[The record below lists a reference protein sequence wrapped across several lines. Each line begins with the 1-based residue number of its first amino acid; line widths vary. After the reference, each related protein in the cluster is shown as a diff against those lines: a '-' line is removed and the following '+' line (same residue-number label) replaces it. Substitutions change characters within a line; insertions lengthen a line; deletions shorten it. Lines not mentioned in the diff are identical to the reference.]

1 MFDPML
7 SNPAFNFHL
16 PWEHPMEPYPREINH
31 NTAEQLEL
39 AESRCSAPSAY
50 EALIQPTIHP
60 TRNLFP
66 RLAKSHSCNPNLLKG
81 QRRIAK
87 DIIRNGPLMSLD
99 QLQAF
104 DTLNTQVEAINNNS
118 DFRSKY
124 GFIDFNRV
132 AFLNEIPV
140 VITMLVMYNVGSP
153 LISLLSPICGA
164 LLAYIVLLVKGNQV
178 SFSNFV
184 GVLSERF
191 RWLLDINKLFD
202 SSYSLY
208 NRIKVVLTAGLY
220 CFSIYA
226 NIRSCRNFIRNYAII
241 GTTLQA
247 LTTTTHAISS
257 CILRLSKLASS
268 THTPQLKAYWE
279 WIGLATAP
287 ARQIVSQIEHYLP
300 LSARNPTSIPLA
312 LRLFYQLKHSPHMHI
327 SLNWLIGIGGLCEVY
342 QGIARGWKN
351 KELGVCLTTTSY
363 ENAFVRDLRHPT
375 LGNQCVTNTLELR
388 RSAVLTG
395 RNGSGKTTLAKSL
408 AIAAIIG
415 HQFGLAPCAKAQLPP
430 LSTIRCEMNVPDTN
444 ERDSLFEAEGRRCLE
459 LMNKLKAEPNGFHLC
474 VFDELFSGT
483 NADEALEAAV
493 GVLNNMVTNGRT
505 RFMVTT
511 HMHAL
516 GPRLGE
522 ELTQSLTMGV
532 DVDGNPTHA
541 AEPGVADSSGAHD
554 TLVRIGFTPE
564 QLVRGSSGP
573 PPSQQPPTIR
583 S

>member
-1 MFDPML
+1 MTDVLDPML

-16 PWEHPMEPYPREINH
+16 PWEYPMEPYCRQINH

-39 AESRCSAPSAY
+39 AESRCSAPSVY
-50 EALIQPTIHP
+50 EAVIQPTIQP
-60 TRNLFP
+60 THNLFP
-66 RLAKSHSCNPNLLKG
+66 RLAKSHSRNPNLLKG
-81 QRRIAK
+81 QRKIAK
-87 DIIRNGPLMSLD
+87 DIIRNGPLLAPD

-104 DTLNTQVEAINNNS
+104 DTLNTQVDAIR
-118 DFRSKY
+118 DDCGFRSKY
-124 GFIDFNRV
+124 GFIDFDRV
-132 AFLNEIPV
+132 AFLNEIPA

-164 LLAYIVLLVKGNQV
+164 LLAYIVLLVRGNQI
-178 SFSNFV
+178 SFSGFV
-184 GVLSERF
+184 SVLSQRF
-191 RWLLDINKLFD
+191 KWLLDINKLFD

-226 NIRSCRNFIRNYAII
+226 NIRSCRNFIRNYSIV

-247 LTTTTHAISS
+247 LVATTRSVTS
-257 CILRLSKLASS
+257 CIHRLSKLAAS

-279 WIGLATAP
+279 WVGLATAP
-287 ARQIVSQIEHYLP
+287 ARQIADQIVLYLP
-300 LSARNPTSIPLA
+300 LRARNPTSIPLA

-327 SLNWLIGIGGLCEVY
+327 SLNWLLGIGGLCEVY
-342 QGIARGWKN
+342 QGLARGWKN
-351 KELGVCLTTTSY
+351 KELGVCLSTTSF
-363 ENAFVRDLRHPT
+363 ENAFARNLRHPA
-375 LGNQCVTNTLELR
+375 LGKHCVANTVELQ

-408 AIAAIIG
+408 AIAAILG

-459 LMNKLKAEPNGFHLC
+459 LVNELKAEPNGFHLC

-483 NADEALEAAV
+483 NANEALEAAI
-493 GVLNNMVTNGRT
+493 GVLNNMVANGRT

-511 HMHAL
+511 HMHTL

-532 DVDGNPTHA
+532 DDDGQPTHE
-541 AEPGVADSSGAHD
+541 AEPGVADSSGAHE
-554 TLVRIGFTPE
+554 TLVRIGFSQE
-564 QLVRGSSGP
+564 QLGQGATVP
-573 PPSQQPPTIR
+573 
-583 S
+583 

>member
-1 MFDPML
+1 MAAVLDPML

-16 PWEHPMEPYPREINH
+16 PWEHPMEPCCRQINH
-31 NTAEQLEL
+31 DTAEQLEL
-39 AESRCSAPSAY
+39 AESRCSAPNVY
-50 EALIQPTIHP
+50 EAVIQPTIQP
-60 TRNLFP
+60 THNLFP
-66 RLAKSHSCNPNLLKG
+66 RLAKSHSRNPNLLKG
-81 QRRIAK
+81 QRKIAK
-87 DIIRNGPLMSLD
+87 DIIRNGPLLTPD

-104 DTLNTQVEAINNNS
+104 DTLNTQVEAIRDDS
-118 DFRSKY
+118 GFRSKY
-124 GFIDFNRV
+124 GFIDFDRV
-132 AFLNEIPV
+132 AFLNEIPA

-164 LLAYIVLLVKGNQV
+164 LLAYIVLLVRGNQI
-178 SFSNFV
+178 SFSSFV
-184 GVLSERF
+184 SVLSQRF
-191 RWLLDINKLFD
+191 KWLLDINKLFD

-208 NRIKVVLTAGLY
+208 NRVKVVLTAGLY

-226 NIRSCRNFIRNYAII
+226 NIRSCRNFIRNYSIV

-247 LTTTTHAISS
+247 LTTATHALSS
-257 CILRLSKLASS
+257 CIHRLSKLAVS

-279 WIGLATAP
+279 WVGLATAP
-287 ARQIVSQIEHYLP
+287 ARQIVSQIESYLP
-300 LSARNPTSIPLA
+300 LRARNPTSIPLA

-327 SLNWLIGIGGLCEVY
+327 SLNWLLGIGGLCEVY

-351 KELGVCLTTTSY
+351 KELGVCLSTTSF

-375 LGNQCVTNTLELR
+375 LRKHCVTNTVKLQ

-408 AIAAIIG
+408 AIAAILG

-459 LMNKLKAEPNGFHLC
+459 LVNELKAEPTGFHLC

-483 NADEALEAAV
+483 NANEALEAAI
-493 GVLNNMVTNGRT
+493 GVLNNMVANGRT

-532 DVDGNPTHA
+532 DDDGQPTHE

-554 TLVRIGFTPE
+554 TLVRIGFTAE
-564 QLVRGSSGP
+564 QLGDGG
-573 PPSQQPPTIR
+573 
-583 S
+583 

>member
-1 MFDPML
+1 MAFMLDPML

-16 PWEHPMEPYPREINH
+16 PWEHPMEPYCRKIND

-39 AESRCSAPSAY
+39 AESRCSAPSVY
-50 EALIQPTIHP
+50 EALIQPTIQP
-60 TRNLFP
+60 TYDLFP
-66 RLAKSHSCNPNLLKG
+66 RLAKSHSRNPNLLKG

-87 DIIRNGPLMSLD
+87 DIIRNGPLLTSD
-99 QLQAF
+99 QFHAIN
-104 DTLNTQVEAINNNS
+104 TLNTQVEAIREDNG
-118 DFRSKY
+118 FRSKY
-124 GFIDFNRV
+124 GFIDFDRV
-132 AFLNEIPV
+132 AFLNEIPA

-164 LLAYIVLLVKGNQV
+164 LLAYIVLIVRGNQV
-178 SFSNFV
+178 SFSDFV
-184 GVLSERF
+184 SVLSKRF

-202 SSYSLY
+202 NSYSLY
-208 NRIKVVLTAGLY
+208 NRVKVVLTAGLY

-226 NIRSCRNFIRNYAII
+226 NIRSCRNFIRNYSAV

-257 CILRLSKLASS
+257 CIHRLSKLAAS
-268 THTPQLKAYWE
+268 THTRQLKSYWE
-279 WIGLATAP
+279 WVGLATAP
-287 ARQIVSQIEHYLP
+287 ARQIISQIEPYLP
-300 LSARNPTSIPLA
+300 LSSLRPTSIPLA
-312 LRLFYQLKHSPHMHI
+312 LRLFYQIKHSPHMQI
-327 SLNWLIGIGGLCEVY
+327 SLNWLLGIGGLCEVY

-351 KELGVCLTTTSY
+351 KLLGVCLSTDSFD
-363 ENAFVRDLRHPT
+363 NAFVRGLRHPT
-375 LGNQCVTNTLELR
+375 LGEHCVGNTLELR

-408 AIAAIIG
+408 AIAAILG
-415 HQFGLAPCAKAQLPP
+415 HQFGLAPCTKAQLPP

-459 LMNKLKAEPNGFHLC
+459 LVNELKSNPKGFHLC

-483 NADEALEAAV
+483 NANEALEAAV
-493 GVLNNMVTNGRT
+493 GVLNDMVSNKQT

-522 ELTQSLTMGV
+522 KLAQSLTMGV
-532 DVDGNPTHA
+532 DDDGIPTHE
-541 AEPGVADSSGAHD
+541 AEPGVTESSGAHE

-564 QLVRGSSGP
+564 QLAGGNGL
-573 PPSQQPPTIR
+573 
-583 S
+583 

>member
-1 MFDPML
+1 MAAVIDPML

-16 PWEHPMEPYPREINH
+16 PWEHPMKPFRRDIH
-31 NTAEQLEL
+31 HDTAEQLEL
-39 AESRCSAPSAY
+39 AESRCSAPSVY
-50 EALIQPTIHP
+50 EAIVEPTIQPTHD
-60 TRNLFP
+60 LFP
-66 RLAKSHSCNPNLLKG
+66 RLAKTHSNNPNLLRG

-87 DIIRNGPLMSLD
+87 DIIRNGPLLTPD
-99 QLQAF
+99 QLQAI
-104 DTLNTQVEAINNNS
+104 DTLNTHVADIRDDS
-118 DFRSKY
+118 GFRAKY
-124 GFIDFNRV
+124 GFIDFDRL
-132 AFLNEIPV
+132 AFLNEIPA

-164 LLAYIVLLVKGNQV
+164 LLAYIVLIVRGNQV

-184 GVLSERF
+184 TVLSKRF
-191 RWLLDINKLFD
+191 RWLFDINKLFD

-208 NRIKVVLTAGLY
+208 NRVKVILTAGLY

-226 NIRSCRNFIRNYAII
+226 NIRSCRTFIRNYATM
-241 GTTLQA
+241 GATFQA
-247 LTTTTHAISS
+247 LTTSTHALTS
-257 CILRLSKLASS
+257 CIHRLSALADS
-268 THTPQLKAYWE
+268 TRAPQLKAYWE
-279 WIGLATAP
+279 WVGLATAP
-287 ARQIVSQIEHYLP
+287 ARQIVSQIEPYLP
-300 LSARNPTSIPLA
+300 LRSTHPTTIPLA
-312 LRLFYQLKHSPHMHI
+312 LRLFYQVKHSPHLHI
-327 SLNWLIGIGGLCEVY
+327 SLNWLLGIGGLCEVY

-351 KELGVCLTTTSY
+351 KELGVCLTCTSF
-363 ENAFVRDLRHPT
+363 ENAFVRGLRHPT
-375 LGNQCVTNTLELR
+375 LGNQCVSNTVGLR

-408 AIAAIIG
+408 AIAAIVG
-415 HQFGLAPCAKAQLPP
+415 HQFGLAPCTKAQLPP

-459 LMNKLKAEPNGFHLC
+459 LVTELQESPDGFHLC

-483 NADEALEAAV
+483 NANEALEAAV
-493 GVLNNMVTNGRT
+493 GVLQSMVANGRT

-532 DVDGNPTHA
+532 DESGKPTHT
-541 AEPGVADSSGAHD
+541 AELGVTESSGARD

-564 QLVRGSSGP
+564 QLGVGGSTNGGP
-573 PPSQQPPTIR
+573 GD
-583 S
+583 